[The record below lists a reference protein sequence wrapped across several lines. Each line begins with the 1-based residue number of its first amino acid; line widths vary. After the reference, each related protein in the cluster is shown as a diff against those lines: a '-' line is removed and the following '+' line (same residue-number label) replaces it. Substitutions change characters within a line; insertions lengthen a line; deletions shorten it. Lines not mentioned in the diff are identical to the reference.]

1 MTYPMPEG
9 ENLRRAVKW
18 ISEGLQGQQE
28 KKLLQLVDEAV
39 FRFDLSPKDAEYLI
53 NFFRLGGSSE

>member
-18 ISEGLQGQQE
+18 VSQSLQE
-28 KKLLQLVDEAV
+28 KSQEKLLQLVDQAG
-39 FRFDLSPKDAEYLI
+39 FQFDLSPKDSEYLI
-53 NFFRLGGSSE
+53 NFFRPGGTVS